1 MTHPFRLIHN
11 SLLAGLFFSCTG
23 LQGLHAQQRLV
34 LDLERTIALANDSS
48 LESFRTQNMY
58 LSGYWEYR
66 TYKANRLPSLT
77 LDLTPAQYNRDIT
90 KRYDSGSNLDVY
102 RTQQSFTPTAV

>member
-58 LSGYWEYR
+58 LL
-66 TYKANRLPSLT
+66 RLLGIP
-77 LDLTPAQYNRDIT
+77 DIQGEPPAQPDAGPY
-90 KRYDSGSNLDVY
+90 SG
-102 RTQQSFTPTAV
+102 AI